1 MEPHYHTA
9 SVWEP
14 TAPEHPYMSSPGAV
28 CYLGSYLSQ
37 EQGSHE
43 SPGFNFILASTSI
56 TVSLQS
62 QLKPKPA
69 CLPDVLPWTQRFAA
83 DSGRG
88 SQGFQDP
95 SPAGLLGPTSC
106 LQTRSHGRCWCDSCW
121 LNYCLPS
128 AGRDFLKTAAVVLAA
143 HLSIWKFCI
152 RAFPFFSP
160 HSAFSTG
167 NFIGFSSHS
176 NLHIN

>member
-14 TAPEHPYMSSPGAV
+14 AAPEHPFMSSPGAV
-28 CYLGSYLSQ
+28 RYLGSYLSQ

-69 CLPDVLPWTQRFAA
+69 CLPARC
-83 DSGRG
+83 
-88 SQGFQDP
+88 
-95 SPAGLLGPTSC
+95 PAMDAEVC
-106 LQTRSHGRCWCDSCW
+106 C
-121 LNYCLPS
+121 
-128 AGRDFLKTAAVVLAA
+128 
-143 HLSIWKFCI
+143 
-152 RAFPFFSP
+152 
-160 HSAFSTG
+160 
-167 NFIGFSSHS
+167 
-176 NLHIN
+176 

>member
-14 TAPEHPYMSSPGAV
+14 AAPEHPYMSSPGAV

-128 AGRDFLKTAAVVLAA
+128 AGRLPQNCCCDPCSSPFNLEILYTR
-143 HLSIWKFCI
+143 I
-152 RAFPFFSP
+152 PFFFP
-160 HSAFSTG
+160 PLCLFNRKFHRIF
-167 NFIGFSSHS
+167 
-176 NLHIN
+176 LPP